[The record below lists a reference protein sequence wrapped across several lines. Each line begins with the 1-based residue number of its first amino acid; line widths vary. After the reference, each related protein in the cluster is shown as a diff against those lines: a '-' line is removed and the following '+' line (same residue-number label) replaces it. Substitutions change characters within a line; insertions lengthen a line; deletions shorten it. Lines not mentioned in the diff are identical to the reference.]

1 MLCANDVKWFLVAQ
15 VPLPARRIKQGDLS
29 VAVRKVAGEV
39 FDVLVIAY
47 TAYHSAYG
55 ALLPLCLVW

>member
-1 MLCANDVKWFLVAQ
+1 MFCANDVEWFLAQ
-15 VPLPARRIKQGDLS
+15 VPLAARRIKQGDLS
-29 VAVRKVAGEV
+29 VEVRKVAGEV
-39 FDVLVIAY
+39 FEVLVIAH